1 MPNPYLIFILQVYSS
16 RNYDEN
22 IYLKVVTSGM
32 AMKVLAERALTIDRA
47 YEIVNAGGHSSQIVH
62 STDNEDLASLSTL
75 LINMFK
81 EADDDGSG
89 T

>member
-1 MPNPYLIFILQVYSS
+1 MS
-16 RNYDEN
+16 
-22 IYLKVVTSGM
+22 
-32 AMKVLAERALTIDRA
+32 AKVLAERALSIDRA

-89 T
+89 ELIHAYYFSRQVYIDSSPIWSHLRLPDL